1 MMQETSAEHVFGGDW
16 TKTKLDLLRRYLDAF
31 TTALKGQRFNLV
43 YLDSHS
49 GEGIWTPETGPQ
61 VEGSPLIA
69 LSIDN
74 ASFSELYLNDA
85 DPGVANQL
93 QHLITSRFP
102 RRTGI
107 HVTCENADVFVQRV
121 AKLMHHPKRG
131 VIFVDPF
138 NTRGI
143 SWSSMQAIAN
153 TQVLDAIV
161 LFPAGAVWRQMPNLR
176 EDVAP
181 HMFARNLN
189 RFFGDETWK
198 KAYDPR
204 YVAKLASKHGIHRA
218 VQPTMKEL
226 RKESRVSHDFI
237 PYIYKE
243 KLQAE
248 FAEVVLEPM
257 QLKVAGQ
264 PYFEVI
270 FAVSNPDLK
279 ARALARKIFRG
290 VVRSLE

>member
-1 MMQETSAEHVFGGDW
+1 MQETSAEHVFGGDW

-49 GEGIWTPETGPQ
+49 GEGMWTPETGPQ
-61 VEGSPLIA
+61 LEGSPLIA
-69 LSIDN
+69 LSIDG

-93 QHLITSRFP
+93 QHLIAARFP

-138 NTRGI
+138 NTKGI
-143 SWSSMQAIAN
+143 SWPSIQAIAN

-181 HMFARNLN
+181 HIFARNLN

-204 YVAKLASKHGIHRA
+204 YVAKLASKHGIDRA

-226 RKESRVSHDFI
+226 RKESRVSHKFI

-243 KLQAE
+243 KLETVFGA
-248 FAEVVLEPM
+248 VDMKPVRLD
-257 QLKVAGQ
+257 VTGQ
-264 PYFEVI
+264 PYFELI
-270 FAVSNPDLK
+270 FAVSNPDQ
-279 ARALARKIFRG
+279 RAQQLAMRIFRG
-290 VVRSLE
+290 VVESLT